1 VESKRC
7 LVLLPIGVTLRQEG
21 PTFLAIYQ
29 HILLPALHATGI
41 PLAIFRGDEVLRAG
55 LTIHDG
61 RLWLQDP
68 HLVLADLTTAH
79 SGVLHDL
86 RLRHD
91 QADRTILLSQRA
103 EDVPLQFAAYR
114 QILYTLSEAGIAQ
127 LYHAIYAHVQAILC
141 PASPRTEAAMPIP
154 TSAPRGSKGVTA
166 TPGGHLLNRRDCLG
180 NNADGAC
187 DTHC

>member
-1 VESKRC
+1 
-7 LVLLPIGVTLRQEG
+7 LPIGVTLRQEG

-55 LTIHDG
+55 LTLHDG

-86 RLRHD
+86 RLRHG

-103 EDVPLQFAAYR
+103 EDVPPQFAAYR
-114 QILYTLSEAGIAQ
+114 QILYTLSEAGIAR
-127 LYHAIYAHVQAILC
+127 LYQALYAHVHAILG
-141 PASPRTEAAMPIP
+141 ATSSRTEAALHTP
-154 TSAPRGSKGVTA
+154 TSAPGGAKG
-166 TPGGHLLNRRDCLG
+166 
-180 NNADGAC
+180 
-187 DTHC
+187 

>member
-1 VESKRC
+1 MEPKRC

-21 PTFLAIYQ
+21 PTFLALYQ

-55 LTIHDG
+55 LTLHDG

-68 HLVLADLTTAH
+68 HLVVADLTTAH

-86 RLRHD
+86 KLRHG
-91 QADRTILLSQRA
+91 QADRTILLSQQA
-103 EDVPLQFAAYR
+103 ENIPPQFASYR

-127 LYHAIYAHVQAILC
+127 LYQALYAHVHAILC
-141 PASPRTEAAMPIP
+141 PAMSLPVPAPVKP
-154 TSAPRGSKGVTA
+154 TGWSRKR
-166 TPGGHLLNRRDCLG
+166 H
-180 NNADGAC
+180 
-187 DTHC
+187 

>member
-1 VESKRC
+1 
-7 LVLLPIGVTLRQEG
+7 LRQEG

-55 LTIHDG
+55 LTLHDG
-61 RLWLQDP
+61 RLWLHNP

-86 RLRHD
+86 RLRHG

-114 QILYTLSEAGIAQ
+114 QILYTLSEAGIAR
-127 LYHAIYAHVQAILC
+127 LYQAIYAHVHAILGA
-141 PASPRTEAAMPIP
+141 ASSRAEAALHIP
-154 TSAPRGSKGVTA
+154 TSAPGGAKG
-166 TPGGHLLNRRDCLG
+166 
-180 NNADGAC
+180 
-187 DTHC
+187 